1 MDYTDV
7 IIIKGPVETLS
18 FFSERL
24 AETFYT
30 ELNKN
35 VIAWDMKKP
44 LESRHFIENIR
55 EKAVLISFP
64 TRRSSDLGPCCTYNF

>member
-35 VIAWDMKKP
+35 VFYRTKRGEP
-44 LESRHFIENIR
+44 
-55 EKAVLISFP
+55 VY
-64 TRRSSDLGPCCTYNF
+64 G

>member
-24 AETFYT
+24 AETFYR
-30 ELNKN
+30 KH
-35 VIAWDMKKP
+35 KGK
-44 LESRHFIENIR
+44 
-55 EKAVLISFP
+55 
-64 TRRSSDLGPCCTYNF
+64 GCTYNF

>member
-24 AETFYT
+24 AETFYA

-35 VIAWDMKKP
+35 VIAWDMKNLLRAGTLLK
-44 LESRHFIENIR
+44 
-55 EKAVLISFP
+55 
-64 TRRSSDLGPCCTYNF
+64 T

>member
-35 VIAWDMKKP
+35 VNCMGY
-44 LESRHFIENIR
+44 
-55 EKAVLISFP
+55 EKTS
-64 TRRSSDLGPCCTYNF
+64 

>member
-44 LESRHFIENIR
+44 LESRHLL
-55 EKAVLISFP
+55 K
-64 TRRSSDLGPCCTYNF
+64 T

>member
-35 VIAWDMKKP
+35 VIAWDMKNLLRAGTLLK
-44 LESRHFIENIR
+44 
-55 EKAVLISFP
+55 
-64 TRRSSDLGPCCTYNF
+64 T